1 MTLFGAVVLL
11 GFYFNKQEGLNKQV
25 DWNFS
30 SNLNKRGG
38 KIWCCWSKKWP
49 QITVN
54 FFLKTISEH
63 ARLLET

>member
-11 GFYFNKQEGLNKQV
+11 GFYSNKRVGLNKQV

-38 KIWCCWSKKWP
+38 KIGP

-63 ARLLET
+63 ARLL

>member
-1 MTLFGAVVLL
+1 MQMHEIFVDSKPK
-11 GFYFNKQEGLNKQV
+11 FYSQVSNKRVGLNKQV
-25 DWNFS
+25 AWNFS

-38 KIWCCWSKKWP
+38 KIGP

-63 ARLLET
+63 AHLIGT